1 MLISKIINSALLPLS
16 TLMKNAA
23 LTLTALSFSST
34 SAVANNGPM
43 LAFEFN
49 RICLSNVENFDWM
62 IESFF
67 IGEYELIREGEE
79 AALDEIRSPG
89 EFFLIRLTPDEDEY
103 IIGSLL
109 IDDFGRI
116 SNGKLCSVRTW
127 DVSIDSIIDKY
138 IKNFIPETPVTDLM
152 LGPHRAVSYEIV
164 RHGKPIIVHVREFSY
179 YGDGVQ
185 LMLIT
190 PFTSIR

>member
-1 MLISKIINSALLPLS
+1 MKHKSLAIGLITSIIL
-16 TLMKNAA
+16 AA
-23 LTLTALSFSST
+23 PA
-34 SAVANNGPM
+34 AANNGPIS
-43 LAFEFN
+43 AFEFN
-49 RICLSNVENFDWM
+49 RICLENVENFDWM

-127 DVSIDSIIDKY
+127 DVSIDSVIDKY
-138 IKNFIPETPVTDLM
+138 IQNFIPETPVTDLM
-152 LGPHRAVSYEIV
+152 LGPHRVVSYEIV
-164 RHGKPIIVHVREFSY
+164 RYGKPIIVHIREFSY

-190 PFTSIR
+190 PFISIR